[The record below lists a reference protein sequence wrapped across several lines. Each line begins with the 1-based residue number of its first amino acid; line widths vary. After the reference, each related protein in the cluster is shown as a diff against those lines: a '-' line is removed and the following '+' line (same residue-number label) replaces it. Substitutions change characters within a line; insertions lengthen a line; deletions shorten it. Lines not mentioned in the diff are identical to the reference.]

1 MARLDTPSFPPRFTL
16 PSGRRV
22 RATLRSAAPRAPSA
36 STIAEC
42 FAWLASALELRAG
55 DGSLLPVEEL
65 ALADGQLVRALAH
78 RAALIAEPEQRSPC
92 HNCGASIAVV
102 PSIAFEAGPYLDDE
116 LGDPELDELL
126 DFERAHP
133 IPPIATPLGL
143 ARSVRLAP
151 RRVADLGPLAKS
163 RSIRMTPAV
172 VTALGI
178 VAIGRVRR
186 AADIAHALT
195 RASDDAWL
203 AVLDRWE
210 RAHYPARLQ
219 ADVRC
224 ASCSA
229 RNTFAVPA
237 LRELDAL
244 APPVAA
250 EPSSQPA
257 PGFPSHEAFASMVR
271 RHKSEVFARLGVR
284 GLRVVVD
291 EGVPACDDGGEPLL
305 GSYDPLT
312 IDLDGQA
319 TGKPEVR
326 LYWRTFVAEHK
337 AGAFDVEAEVRE
349 TIEHEV
355 THHLHHLRGHDP
367 LDAEER
373 AAIARD
379 RARVVGRRELV
390 RREARGMIE
399 DLIGFVRHAWPFLA
413 LLALAAVASYGGSCR
428 P

>member
-1 MARLDTPSFPPRFTL
+1 MARLDTLSFPARFTL

-22 RATLRSAAPRAPSA
+22 RATLRSNPPAAPSSP
-36 STIAEC
+36 TIAAS
-42 FAWLASALELRAG
+42 FDWLALALELRAD
-55 DGSLLPVEEL
+55 DGSALPVEDL

-78 RAALIAEPEQRSPC
+78 RAALIAEPEQRAPC
-92 HNCGASIAVV
+92 HNCGAPIVVV
-102 PSIAFEAGPYLDDE
+102 PSIAFEPGPYLDDE
-116 LGDPELDELL
+116 LGDPELDALL
-126 DFERAHP
+126 DFERAHAV
-133 IPPIATPLGL
+133 PPIATPLGL
-143 ARSVRLAP
+143 ARFVRLAP
-151 RRVADLGPLAKS
+151 RRVGDLGPLAKG
-163 RSIRMTPAV
+163 RSVRVTPAV

-178 VAIGRVRR
+178 VALGRARR
-186 AADIAHALT
+186 AADIAHALA

-219 ADVRC
+219 AEVRC

-237 LRELDAL
+237 LRELDAI

-250 EPSSQPA
+250 EPVTEPA
-257 PGFPSHEAFASMVR
+257 AGFPSHDAFASMVR
-271 RHKSEVFARLGVR
+271 RHKLEVFARLGVR

-305 GSYDPLT
+305 GSYEPFT
-312 IDLDGQA
+312 IGLDGES
-319 TGKPEVR
+319 TGAPEVR
-326 LYWRTFVAEHK
+326 LYWRTFVAEHRL
-337 AGAFDVEAEVRE
+337 GEFDVEAEVRE

-355 THHLHHLRGHDP
+355 THHLHHLSGHDP
-367 LDAEER
+367 LDDEER

-390 RREARGMIE
+390 RREARGMIQ
-399 DLIGFVRHAWPFLA
+399 DLAGFVRHAWPFLA
-413 LLALAAVASYGGSCR
+413 LLALAALASYGSSCR